1 MEIQRLESRQPIDR
15 QQIEKC
21 LSLHSFVSID
31 EVEAARQH
39 CVTSINLSSK
49 TNMSR
54 AERLKKAIALLDGTL
69 APYERCV
76 VSMDTTLEHPATI
89 EEQRAVETAIREI
102 MPHNPQIKWHFH
114 MVDAVLPD
122 LSGMIA
128 ETVDVGVAVAEID
141 MIHFLIHEEGHVR
154 TPGKT

>member
-1 MEIQRLESRQPIDR
+1 
-15 QQIEKC
+15 
-21 LSLHSFVSID
+21 
-31 EVEAARQH
+31 
-39 CVTSINLSSK
+39 
-49 TNMSR
+49 
-54 AERLKKAIALLDGTL
+54 
-69 APYERCV
+69 
-76 VSMDTTLEHPATI
+76 
-89 EEQRAVETAIREI
+89 
-102 MPHNPQIKWHFH
+102 